1 MNAPYSARYRFHD
14 VGLDLRADQSW
25 LVDGLQPVLGPMLA
39 RPVGFAG
46 PTASILVTSHPEE
59 PELFESVRRDA
70 EQRFL
75 HFGTEGYSL
84 DGDLWL
90 VDDGAVI
97 QLPEGSTEA
106 RAWVDETMR
115 DTPEGYHRTLIVA
128 IIELF
133 RQLGLYQLHAGCVAK
148 GDDCLLFCGGQRH
161 GKSTATIA
169 MALGNW
175 GYVTDDLLY
184 LRVTD
189 RGIGGQGW
197 REDFNVGEVTRAAFG
212 LDDRVGHV
220 RLDGRYAMDPSFLSA
235 ADDST
240 PVHPNHI
247 IFTQVAPNPTST
259 LSPVTRGE
267 ALRRMVK
274 HSPMVLAAGRQAEEH
289 LAILQQLVLQ
299 CECLDLHAGQDV
311 LAGGLPDL
319 LEAHLAS

>member
-1 MNAPYSARYRFHD
+1 MGAPYSARYCFHD
-14 VGLDLRADQSW
+14 VGLDLRADQPW
-25 LVDGLQPVLGPMLA
+25 LVDGLQPVLGPMA
-39 RPVGFAG
+39 PRPAGFDG
-46 PTASILVTSHPEE
+46 PTASILVTSHSAE
-59 PELFESVRRDA
+59 PAFFEAVRRDA
-70 EQRFL
+70 EYRFL
-75 HFGTEGYSL
+75 HFDTQGYSL

-90 VDDGAVI
+90 VDEGVVI

-106 RAWVDETMR
+106 RAWVDEAMR
-115 DTPEGYHRTLIVA
+115 DNPGGYHQALIVA
-128 IIELF
+128 VIELF

-169 MALGNW
+169 MALGDW

-184 LRVTD
+184 LRVTE

-197 REDFNVGEVTRAAFG
+197 RESFNVGEITRVAFG
-212 LDDRVGHV
+212 LGDRVG
-220 RLDGRYAMDPSFLSA
+220 RLRSDGRYEMDPSFLSP

-247 IFTQVAPNPTST
+247 IFTQIAPNPTST
-259 LSPVTRGE
+259 LTPVTRGD

-274 HSPMVLAAGRQAEEH
+274 HSPMVLAAGRQADEH
-289 LAILQQLVLQ
+289 LEILRQLVLQ

-311 LAGGLPDL
+311 LSGGLPDL